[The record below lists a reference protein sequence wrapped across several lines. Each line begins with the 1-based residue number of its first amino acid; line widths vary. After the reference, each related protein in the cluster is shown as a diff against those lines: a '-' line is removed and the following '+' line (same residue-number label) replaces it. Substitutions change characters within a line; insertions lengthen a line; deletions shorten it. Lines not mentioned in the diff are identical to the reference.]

1 MDETREATGT
11 VGGRGAGPTIGEA
24 TAHMRDDVAQLREA
38 AERRGDEVIEQ
49 IRSLVVEHPLAAVG
63 AAFGIGYLLS
73 GALVSRTT
81 LRFGL
86 LGARWYAGRMMRD
99 LVAPAPVSERA

>member
-1 MDETREATGT
+1 MDETRQATGST
-11 VGGRGAGPTIGEA
+11 GTNPSIGEA
-24 TAHMRDDVAQLREA
+24 TAHMRDDVQQLREA

-49 IRSLVVEHPLAAVG
+49 VRSLVDEHPLAAVG
-63 AAFGIGYLLS
+63 AAFGLGYLLS

-81 LRFGL
+81 LRFAV

-99 LVAPAPVSERA
+99 LVAPAADGGPV